1 MKKRLIS
8 SYDEVNDTFVGKI
21 DGKNGYC
28 ADFGISNGIY
38 LGIDIFNF
46 PTFVLVSRAS
56 EVLNIPK
63 QCLESDDVKID
74 IDCDEN
80 CLFFNMFVENSKI
93 CSVKCPNSFG
103 IPNLK
108 CLMDSNLWVASIFL
122 FFFGISKLTF
132 KYEFV

>member
-1 MKKRLIS
+1 MCEVDIMKKRLIS

-108 CLMDSNLWVASIFL
+108 CLMDSNL
-122 FFFGISKLTF
+122 
-132 KYEFV
+132 

>member
-1 MKKRLIS
+1 MIIYFFVVLIMKKRLIS

-74 IDCDEN
+74 SDCDEN
-80 CLFFNMFVENSKI
+80 CLLFNMFVENSKI

-108 CLMDSNLWVASIFL
+108 CLMDSNL
-122 FFFGISKLTF
+122 
-132 KYEFV
+132 